1 MTSSIR
7 YRIGKLEV
15 NEPRRKVIL
24 VDDGAGSAAREKAR
38 LHAAGELDDVK
49 LYIVHTGVPRG
60 EVTCR

>member
-7 YRIGKLEV
+7 NRIVKLEV